1 MFLVFCK
8 IASDALTTE
17 ASSMPCIKWW
27 GRKKN
32 SNLASQMERR
42 LVEKDAAANLM
53 CGTGW
58 WFRHIM
64 SLELP
69 WDVSDFSACGT
80 KWLNTTTFT
89 ATFGCWSHFFLTG
102 IFPTPPF
109 GRGSAG
115 AGVRALAGQLPPGS
129 LNQLTY
135 GQLPLLVPFDE
146 KFTANRTPAWDLARL
161 HSPRNVLYSVECL
174 SPWSMDAFPPH
185 LPCLCNSKH
194 AETQ

>member
-1 MFLVFCK
+1 V
-8 IASDALTTE
+8 IE
-17 ASSMPCIKWW
+17 HHNMPCIKWW

-42 LVEKDAAANLM
+42 LVEKDAEANLM

-109 GRGSAG
+109 GGGLRVPGFEPWPASSHPG
-115 AGVRALAGQLPPGS
+115 ASTNWPMVVSSRCWSHLMR
-129 LNQLTY
+129 N
-135 GQLPLLVPFDE
+135 LL
-146 KFTANRTPAWDLARL
+146 RTGHL
-161 HSPRNVLYSVECL
+161 HGI
-174 SPWSMDAFPPH
+174 
-185 LPCLCNSKH
+185 
-194 AETQ
+194 